1 MLKDSKML
9 VSKQQT
15 NKKKLKII
23 LKKKKVINKIPS
35 GWA

>member
-15 NKKKLKII
+15 DKKKLKII
-23 LKKKKVINKIPS
+23 PMKKKEINRIPS